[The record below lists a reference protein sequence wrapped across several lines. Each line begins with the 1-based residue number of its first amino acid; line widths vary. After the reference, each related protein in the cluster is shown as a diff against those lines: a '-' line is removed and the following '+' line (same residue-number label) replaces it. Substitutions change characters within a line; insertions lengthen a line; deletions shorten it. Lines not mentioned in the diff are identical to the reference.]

1 MQPLNRQQTE
11 DLILDLY
18 YNQKKTFREVQKITR
33 KSPRDIS
40 NVLNKVEPER
50 SSLSKAYKVFSVL
63 TWTVTEIGIFYAIL
77 SSIMVFVEGLVLRRA
92 LKKFSEEQLVI
103 ISSIILGA
111 NSPTA
116 NNDNPSIEYRC
127 RELDAPD
134 IFLSTFAFSFMKD
147 DRGI

>member
-50 SSLSKAYKVFSVL
+50 SSLSKSLQAYKVFSVL

-103 ISSIILGA
+103 IGSIILGA
-111 NSPTA
+111 NSPIRVL
-116 NNDNPSIEYRC
+116 NLRS
-127 RELDAPD
+127 
-134 IFLSTFAFSFMKD
+134 K
-147 DRGI
+147 

>member
-50 SSLSKAYKVFSVL
+50 SSLSKSSQAYKVFLVL

-103 ISSIILGA
+103 IGSIILGA
-111 NSPTA
+111 NSPIRVL
-116 NNDNPSIEYRC
+116 NLRS
-127 RELDAPD
+127 
-134 IFLSTFAFSFMKD
+134 K
-147 DRGI
+147 